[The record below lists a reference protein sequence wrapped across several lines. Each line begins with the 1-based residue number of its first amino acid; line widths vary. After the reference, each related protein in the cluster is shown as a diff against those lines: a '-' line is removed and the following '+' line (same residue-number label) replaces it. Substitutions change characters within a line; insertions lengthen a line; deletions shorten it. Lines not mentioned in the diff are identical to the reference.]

1 MQRESQ
7 DAREDSGGVHDFK
20 DTLGS
25 VAEAVKEE
33 TREAADHAKSRSA
46 DKIDGLTRAIHG
58 AADEL
63 GQQVPQ
69 VASYVHAAADRV
81 EGASQALRD
90 RSIEEMAADFAAFT
104 RRQPGAAF
112 ALSALAGF
120 ALTRFL
126 KSSAS
131 SN

>member
-1 MQRESQ
+1 MQQASQ
-7 DAREDSGGVHDFK
+7 TDADVGDAHDIK
-20 DTLGS
+20 ETIRSMAG
-25 VAEAVKEE
+25 AVKEQ
-33 TREAADHAKSRSA
+33 TRQAVDDIKEKGANKVSGITSA
-46 DKIDGLTRAIHG
+46 VHG

-69 VASYVHAAADRV
+69 FAAYMHATADRIDF
-81 EGASQALRD
+81 AARAWRD
-90 RSIEEMAADFAAFT
+90 RSVEEMATSFAAFA
-104 RRQPGAAF
+104 RRQPTAAF
-112 ALSALAGF
+112 AVSALAGF